1 VETLE
6 DQSMDASMSP
16 QILGQ
21 APTTLLLARTLQF
34 AVLQVLLEKSKSCN
48 PKQRLHQFH
57 GSVHSRNLDKF
68 EHHPTSASGDPDG
81 MQSPTEILEDLS
93 MDVPMS
99 PQILGQALV
108 ALLLAGA
115 LQVGCATMINM
126 SP

>member
-1 VETLE
+1 
-6 DQSMDASMSP
+6 
-16 QILGQ
+16 
-21 APTTLLLARTLQF
+21 
-34 AVLQVLLEKSKSCN
+34 
-48 PKQRLHQFH
+48 
-57 GSVHSRNLDKF
+57 
-68 EHHPTSASGDPDG
+68 